1 MHIVVCAL
9 ARGLLRRPVVVANAL
24 LLVAVAAA
32 ICWRL
37 STSPTSA
44 TAPAPADLFMQS
56 IATEDGD
63 LGWDQLCPSLQG
75 QLPRQVLEQQAMTQ
89 RTSRTQQGVTLT
101 VDFVGDRPRP
111 SGGEVRFYVATA
123 HGTDGAAGQKT
134 YVVQT
139 QPSGCVEAVN

>member
-1 MHIVVCAL
+1 MQVIIYAV
-9 ARGLLRRPVVVANAL
+9 ARGLLRRPIVVVNAVL
-24 LLVAVAAA
+24 LAAVIGATG
-32 ICWRL
+32 WRL
-37 STSPTSA
+37 SASPTVASG
-44 TAPAPADLFMQS
+44 PPPADLFMQS
-56 IATEDGD
+56 VATEDGD

-75 QLPRQVLEQQAMTQ
+75 QLPRQALEQQATTQ

-111 SGGEVRFYVATA
+111 AGGEVRIYVATA

-139 QPSGCVEAVN
+139 QPSGCVESVN